1 MPFAYESPGKLLKV
15 RFCSSDFSNKSRGN
29 SNGRWPGQPGALAGF
44 SHVQRQAM
52 GLQDGEARAP
62 GAGHSWSQQAPMAPW
77 ASRESRW
84 CSYSSASVVGYP
96 ARIREL
102 NSTIFMG
109 LFQLEIFYDSVTI
122 TPTSTQ
128 GNPLGLFSLA
138 EQSLGPSERSLQ
150 LQQDERCKDSVD
162 KHSQLWQTGYGRAMA
177 TKVTMENSGG
187 TKWQSFSLGGWW
199 SNEVQPQVSTERQ
212 WICCSWGFLK
222 VKAMAFPSRC

>member
-162 KHSQLWQTGYGRAMA
+162 KHSRPGRQD
-177 TKVTMENSGG
+177 MEEQWPQKSPWKIQVGQNDNLFHLEGDEVMKSSHRFPQRGSG
-187 TKWQSFSLGGWW
+187 FAVLGD
-199 SNEVQPQVSTERQ
+199 
-212 WICCSWGFLK
+212 F
-222 VKAMAFPSRC
+222 